1 MHDERSCPCPD
12 TGVLSPAEKDANAE
26 RGVLTLVLCDY
37 PEVYTSEEL
46 VRSVVFDVEDF
57 MECDAVARAIR
68 SLLDLAL
75 LHSCGPLIFPSRAAL
90 RMHVLEQEEG
100 GR

>member
-1 MHDERSCPCPD
+1 MHDERSCSALRRAE
-12 TGVLSPAEKDANAE
+12 LSPAEKDANAE

-68 SLLDLAL
+68 SLLDVGL

-90 RMHVLEQEEG
+90 RMHALEQEEG
-100 GR
+100 ER